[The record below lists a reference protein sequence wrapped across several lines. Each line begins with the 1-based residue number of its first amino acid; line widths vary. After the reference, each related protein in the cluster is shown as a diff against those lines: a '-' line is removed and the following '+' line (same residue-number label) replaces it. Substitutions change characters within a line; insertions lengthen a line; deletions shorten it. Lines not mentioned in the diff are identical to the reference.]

1 MARIDMGRVVLGG
14 LLAGLVINISESVLN
29 LFVLGAQTEEIAA
42 NLGLEPVGSGGIGI
56 YVLFGFIIG
65 TATVWLY
72 AAIRPRFGP
81 GPGTALTTGAA
92 VWVLAHLF
100 RLIDFTVF
108 ARIPAG
114 FVTVALVW
122 TLVETMVAAL
132 AGGWLYREAE
142 GSVTGA

>member
-29 LFVLGAQTEEIAA
+29 LLVLGAQTEEIAA

-81 GPGTALTTGAA
+81 GPGTALTTGAV

-100 RLIDFTVF
+100 RLVDFTVF
-108 ARIPAG
+108 AGFPAG

-132 AGGWLYREAE
+132 AGGWLYREAG
-142 GSVTGA
+142 GSATGA